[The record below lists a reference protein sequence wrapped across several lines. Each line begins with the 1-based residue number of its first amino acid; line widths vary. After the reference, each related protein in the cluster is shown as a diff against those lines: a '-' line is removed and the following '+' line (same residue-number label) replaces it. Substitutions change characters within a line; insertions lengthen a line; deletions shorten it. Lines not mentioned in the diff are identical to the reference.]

1 MLHPQEQ
8 ALDNYVQIALN
19 DVGIKGDV
27 NRFSSILKKLL
38 PVQSENPVSAA
49 DVKASILNSISNDES
64 IARVRGIMTEQFL
77 DLSVRPCS
85 HFLSLMPK
93 HGRKNPGFLQFRTSK
108 TFSNVKIKIFKT
120 FIPPITIQIVTL
132 KMIQI

>member
-64 IARVRGIMTEQFL
+64 IARVRGIMTEQLL
-77 DLSVRPCS
+77 DLAALAIPDNQVVEISNL
-85 HFLSLMPK
+85 LS
-93 HGRKNPGFLQFRTSK
+93 
-108 TFSNVKIKIFKT
+108 
-120 FIPPITIQIVTL
+120 
-132 KMIQI
+132 